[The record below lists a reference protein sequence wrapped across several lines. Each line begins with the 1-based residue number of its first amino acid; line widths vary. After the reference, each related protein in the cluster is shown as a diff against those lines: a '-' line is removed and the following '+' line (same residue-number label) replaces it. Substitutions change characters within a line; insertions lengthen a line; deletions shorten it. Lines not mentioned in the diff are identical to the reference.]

1 MKTVGEINRD
11 IRELK
16 AEGGHAD
23 SISDKW
29 HTFGELYFHRAVLFS
44 VILNSNKSISWK
56 SWKHHDGTM
65 FDDSFIVGI
74 NTPKGQYTYHYGP
87 ELWDLFDV
95 PELEYASEY
104 DGHAPDDVT
113 RLLSLNFP
121 MM

>member
-16 AEGGHAD
+16 AEGGRAD

-65 FDDSFIVGI
+65 FDDSFIVGRQMRKLG
-74 NTPKGQYTYHYGP
+74 T
-87 ELWDLFDV
+87 
-95 PELEYASEY
+95 
-104 DGHAPDDVT
+104 
-113 RLLSLNFP
+113 
-121 MM
+121 